1 MDAFKNASNL
11 VVPSL
16 CEFIVFATEFTA
28 GLIIAIL
35 MPPLQ
40 IHSRYH
46 TWYPILVTRL
56 YLGAN
61 LMLQKEEKTSITKTM
76 SPEGS
81 ERKTFRNRL
90 SQYLTTRKEAINNL
104 HGIRDNKNLTLVWA
118 GHLRIVVHTKGR
130 PLGPQSDIAI
140 RKGFLG
146 IRISCLSSFNSSIW
160 LALSFYSSINYLKN

>member
-1 MDAFKNASNL
+1 
-11 VVPSL
+11 
-16 CEFIVFATEFTA
+16 
-28 GLIIAIL
+28 
-35 MPPLQ
+35 
-40 IHSRYH
+40 
-46 TWYPILVTRL
+46 
-56 YLGAN
+56 
-61 LMLQKEEKTSITKTM
+61 MLQKEEKTSITKTM